1 MRYGRG
7 WGDISWL
14 KIYGIHHLNI
24 YILLTYT
31 NNSWQENI
39 SKSGCKYLLNKNKMH
54 SCKPKPCT
62 KNDLSLQQN
71 HKEPRDALQS
81 DTNNCTNIVLMYG
94 TAFQLIFF
102 FKSKCIY

>member
-1 MRYGRG
+1 
-7 WGDISWL
+7 
-14 KIYGIHHLNI
+14 
-24 YILLTYT
+24 
-31 NNSWQENI
+31 
-39 SKSGCKYLLNKNKMH
+39 MH